1 MFKWLKG
8 VFSDDEDKIEK
19 EVDVTEEIDDATEI
33 NLEADED
40 SISEDSTL
48 VQIEGDVV
56 EEIIIEDDNSAP
68 IEELPDNEIST
79 TEEIETPGEIEEAPN
94 FEVYEIELEA
104 EEELYE
110 LNNEE
115 VSEKPVSLFQ
125 RLFQGLEKTRT
136 NFTDK
141 LNLMLGNYIE
151 IDEDMFE
158 EIEDI
163 LITADVGVP
172 TTLELIEKLRE
183 NIKVNKVTD
192 PSLVLDILMEETKGL
207 ISESETSYFNPNI
220 APTIILVVGVNGV
233 GKTTTIGK
241 LASKYK
247 AEGKRVLLAAA
258 DTFRA
263 AAIEQL
269 QEWAN
274 RSGTELIHQ
283 SEGSDPAAVVFDAIQ
298 AAKSRKSDILI
309 CDTAGR
315 LHNKANLMK
324 ELEKIYR
331 IIDTNY
337 PEANKESLIVLDATT
352 GQNAIQQA
360 KTFKEIVNVT
370 GIVLTKLDG
379 TAKGGVV
386 LPLISELKLP
396 VVYIGVGERIDD
408 LQEFNP
414 NSFVNSIFGKN

>member
-8 VFSDDEDKIEK
+8 VFKEDDEN
-19 EVDVTEEIDDATEI
+19 I
-33 NLEADED
+33 NLEQNAESVEEMDED
-40 SISEDSTL
+40 FIDKMINNESTDEDFYNDRDEFSKDGSITENTELLDEYEESDE
-48 VQIEGDVV
+48 IEVENETDAFESQYVEV
-56 EEIIIEDDNSAP
+56 PEVNAIEEEIIKDSA
-68 IEELPDNEIST
+68 
-79 TEEIETPGEIEEAPN
+79 EEA
-94 FEVYEIELEA
+94 
-104 EEELYE
+104 
-110 LNNEE
+110 
-115 VSEKPVSLFQ
+115 SEKPASLFQ
-125 RLFQGLEKTRT
+125 RLFQGLEKTRN

-141 LNLMLGNYIE
+141 LNVLLGNYIE

-172 TTLELIEKLRE
+172 TTLELIERLRK
-183 NIKVNKVTD
+183 NIKENRITD
-192 PSLVLDILMEETKGL
+192 PKLVIDILMDETKGL
-207 ISESETSYFNPNI
+207 ISESKLSEFNPYI
-220 APTIILVVGVNGV
+220 SPTIILVVGVNGV

-247 AEGKRVLLAAA
+247 SEGKKVLLAAA

-274 RSGTELIHQ
+274 RSNTELIHQ
-283 SEGSDPAAVVFDAIQ
+283 NEGSDPAAVVYDAIQ
-298 AAKSRKSDILI
+298 AAKSRKVDILI

-360 KTFKEIVNVT
+360 KTFKEMVNVT
-370 GIVLTKLDG
+370 GIALTKLDG

-396 VVYIGVGERIDD
+396 VTYIGVGERIED
-408 LQEFNP
+408 LQEFNSD
-414 NSFVNSIFGKN
+414 SFVNSIFGRN

>member
-68 IEELPDNEIST
+68 IEELLDNEIST

-172 TTLELIEKLRE
+172 TTLELIERLRE

-207 ISESETSYFNPNI
+207 ISESETSDFNPNI

>member
-40 SISEDSTL
+40 SVSEDSTL

-79 TEEIETPGEIEEAPN
+79 TEEIETPGEIEEVPT
-94 FEVYEIELEA
+94 FEVDEIELEA

-172 TTLELIEKLRE
+172 TTLELIERLRE

-207 ISESETSYFNPNI
+207 ISESETSDFNPNI

>member
-8 VFSDDEDKIEK
+8 VFNDEDEEKNLPETDINESLEEEIEDIITDDEVFVD
-19 EVDVTEEIDDATEI
+19 EVVI
-33 NLEADED
+33 DED
-40 SISEDSTL
+40 VEEETPVEENLISNE
-48 VQIEGDVV
+48 
-56 EEIIIEDDNSAP
+56 EEIITEVV
-68 IEELPDNEIST
+68 EVNEH
-79 TEEIETPGEIEEAPN
+79 E
-94 FEVYEIELEA
+94 
-104 EEELYE
+104 
-110 LNNEE
+110 
-115 VSEKPVSLFQ
+115 EKPTSIFQ
-125 RLFQGLEKTRT
+125 RLFKGLEKTRT
-136 NFTDK
+136 NLTDK
-141 LNLMLGNYIE
+141 LNVMLGNYLE
-151 IDEDMFE
+151 IDEDMYE

-172 TTLELIEKLRE
+172 TTLELIERLRE
-183 NIKVNKVTD
+183 NIKVNKITD
-192 PSLVLDILMEETKGL
+192 PSLVIDILIDETKGL
-207 ISESETSYFNPNI
+207 ISESENSNFNPNI
-220 APTIILVVGVNGV
+220 SPTIILVVGVNGV

-247 AEGKRVLLAAA
+247 AEGKKVLLAAA

-269 QEWAN
+269 QEWAD
-274 RSGTELIHQ
+274 RSNTELIHQ

-298 AAKSRKSDILI
+298 AAKSRKSDVLI

-331 IIDTNY
+331 IIDINY

-360 KTFKEIVNVT
+360 KTFKEIVKVT

-396 VVYIGVGERIDD
+396 VVYIGVGEKIED
-408 LQEFNP
+408 LQEFNSE
-414 NSFVNSIFGKN
+414 SFVNSIFGKN

>member
-68 IEELPDNEIST
+68 IEELLDNEIST

-172 TTLELIEKLRE
+172 TTLELIERLRE

-207 ISESETSYFNPNI
+207 ISESETSDFNPNI

-396 VVYIGVGERIDD
+396 VIYIGVGERIDD